1 MIVTGRLLDVWK
13 WRSRIPNIT
22 AKASYPF
29 QNSYIQKV
37 NIYRQIFKNYNLSI
51 LIFRN
56 PVSTIDTMLVQDR
69 SLNLHK
75 NIALK

>member
-22 AKASYPF
+22 AMASYPF
-29 QNSYIQKV
+29 QNSYIRKV

-75 NIALK
+75 NIALM